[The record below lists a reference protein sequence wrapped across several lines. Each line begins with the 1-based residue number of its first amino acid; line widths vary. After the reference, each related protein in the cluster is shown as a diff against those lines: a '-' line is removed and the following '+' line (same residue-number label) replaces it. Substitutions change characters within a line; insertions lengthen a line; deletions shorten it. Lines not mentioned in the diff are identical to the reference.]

1 VIDNQGNLIVDPT
14 FVEKVFRTSARSRF
28 RSHMME
34 SYRVALDAVLAAE
47 GVRIES
53 GSGSG
58 SGGSGSGSGNSN
70 NSNNSNSHNN
80 NNNNSGSGNNTGSG
94 SGNSGGG
101 VEAGRRATDED
112 GG

>member
-58 SGGSGSGSGNSN
+58 GSGSGSGSGNSN
-70 NSNNSNSHNN
+70 NNSNSNSNSHNS
-80 NNNNSGSGNNTGSG
+80 NNSGSGNNTGSG
-94 SGNSGGG
+94 SGSGGG